1 MQKLKPQP
9 RPTELESAF
18 ERALQAIWKFA
29 RDQKHYIITL
39 GDYLFC
45 SRGLHLGTDLAEEAR
60 FLF

>member
-29 RDQKHYIITL
+29 RDQKTLHYNTW
-39 GDYLFC
+39 
-45 SRGLHLGTDLAEEAR
+45 
-60 FLF
+60 